1 MKQDIHMNM
10 MDTIKILPSIR
21 SLGSGRKTDKEWNK
35 VEPEFKY
42 SSDTN
47 KSWMKTEDLSDWIK
61 INSSEIGKI

>member
-1 MKQDIHMNM
+1 MKQDVYEY
-10 MDTIKILPSIR
+10 DGYYKSTIYSC
-21 SLGSGRKTDKEWNK
+21 LGSGRKTDKNGIK

-61 INSSEIGKI
+61 VNSSEIGKI